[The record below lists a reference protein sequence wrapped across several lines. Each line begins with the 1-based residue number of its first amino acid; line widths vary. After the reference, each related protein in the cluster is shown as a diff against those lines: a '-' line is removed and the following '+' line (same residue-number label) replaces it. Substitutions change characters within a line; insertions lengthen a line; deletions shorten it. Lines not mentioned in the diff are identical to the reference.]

1 MSIVI
6 DHLEYLL
13 QRHDCVTVPRLGAMM
28 VRYRPAR
35 FERAD
40 SDILLPPAR
49 ELAFNGAMTES
60 DGLLEASVARQYGIS
75 FEAARR
81 MVEEE
86 ISGLLHHLRHL
97 GELHLGR
104 LGQLQTTDYGS
115 FVFTPGNTA
124 DWDYRFFGMRPLRLR
139 RIESAK
145 VTSPVPP
152 YVPEE
157 EEIANRNASSR
168 GTVARGLIGIAATL
182 AVIVTLALFL
192 LNPIRVNDA
201 PRAASIAPTHIAAPE
216 PATPVVE
223 DETLSANPELASDAK
238 TEDLAEPVAKNA
250 TAKVSVRPDTKSAPE
265 AVAPQS
271 PLSARTDR
279 KPSAQTPATAK
290 SPRFNTTDPFCVI
303 VASFP
308 DEAQANRYLSENH
321 GRHLGV
327 LKQDGKFRIYA
338 ATGTTY
344 EQASS
349 QKALAGG
356 GDAWICRR

>member
-35 FERAD
+35 FESAD

-75 FEAARR
+75 F
-81 MVEEE
+81 
-86 ISGLLHHLRHL
+86 GLLHHLRHL

-157 EEIANRNASSR
+157 EETANRNASSR

-238 TEDLAEPVAKNA
+238 TEDLAEPVAENA

-338 ATGTTY
+338 ATGP
-344 EQASS
+344 
-349 QKALAGG
+349 
-356 GDAWICRR
+356 WICRR